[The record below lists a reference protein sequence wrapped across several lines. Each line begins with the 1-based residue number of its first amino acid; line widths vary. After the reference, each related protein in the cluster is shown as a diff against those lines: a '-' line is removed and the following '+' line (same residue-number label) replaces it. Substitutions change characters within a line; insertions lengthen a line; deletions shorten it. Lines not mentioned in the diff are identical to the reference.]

1 MMTPYL
7 LSPKFSFAEHGAF
20 AVSATLVISGGE
32 GYFRPG
38 DVMDH
43 MTRLISRGVPFDSQQ
58 YTELGQWLHRAD
70 DVVAPMQVDDDAY
83 YAWVDPD
90 FWDLD
95 PHLGIY
101 TRADFMTLFEDCCR
115 NFVAEHMDRAEEFAD
130 ALRANGMSLVPTIR
144 RP

>member
-1 MMTPYL
+1 MKTSYL
-7 LSPKFSFAEHGAF
+7 LSSKFSFAEHGAF

-38 DVMDH
+38 DVLDH
-43 MTRLISRGVPFDSQQ
+43 MTRLIGRGVPFDSQQ
-58 YTELGQWLHRAD
+58 YTELGQWIHRAD
-70 DVVAPMQVDDDAY
+70 DIVAPMRVDDESY
-83 YAWVDPD
+83 YAWVDPN

-101 TRADFMTLFEDCCR
+101 TKSDFMMLFEDCCR
-115 NFVAEHMDRAEEFAD
+115 NFVAEHTDRAEEFAH
-130 ALRANGMSLVPTIR
+130 ALSVNGISLLPTTA